1 MPAGALRAAYGRHVS
16 YHAGMAAQA
25 QSVESLCARFDEA
38 LAQLAEAQSFAKAMR
53 SGKVVQMAGR
63 LLGQPGGPE
72 CLYERIEAIE
82 QAGIFEGTD
91 WADPDILQADITVP
105 TLRRGEREEV
115 VLECLSELRLLA
127 VAEGRYAHAAVS
139 AEQARHYLVQVLALN
154 LDLLF
159 DTGGE
164 AIRVHLGR
172 LAPGIQRVMQLLVE
186 SIGYDDILE
195 RLIAE
200 IWRIL
205 AQRPVRV
212 ENIRGMITQIATFL
226 YDSSMPVTDG
236 RGAHRLISALFG
248 PTQASREDPG
258 LEAYLERL
266 AAMDAQALRQE
277 ANGFARAMH
286 DTGLVS
292 VYHPVFLRFALEK
305 APDLLPAALGLSA
318 TGRDA
323 LLCYPRLVHALIE
336 QGVYPETAQAVYG
349 LARLLERGVLFAPPV
364 APALWRQLGLTLCPG
379 AEAAIA
385 RTVGA
390 ARPPKVRLIADVLGV
405 LGLPLGVGQ
414 GNNPTCQAA
423 RAISMWAY
431 NDPDYLLQMVAW
443 AARDDEVVM
452 HFEGRRLSSREL
464 AATTPGA
471 TPMDVD
477 AVSAVLVPHLDR
489 IYTAMGRLCADRG
502 DDPHRWINPEF
513 HGWWVGRGFKL
524 AVDLESGRLHDF
536 DGFVRHFYACY
547 HPAHNGDQP
556 LIYPQPAG
564 LAMTDSAAR
573 FVGWH
578 AITIQRV
585 APDQTGAMRVY
596 FYNPNNDS
604 GQDLGNDVQVSTE
617 GHGERF
623 GESSLPVVEFVSR
636 LYIFHFDPL
645 EDTGTEDV
653 PAEEVAAVEAL
664 ARGSWAADR

>member
-1 MPAGALRAAYGRHVS
+1 MNTGGERQP
-16 YHAGMAAQA
+16 
-25 QSVESLCARFDEA
+25 QSVMELCDRFDEA
-38 LAQLAEAQSFAKAMR
+38 LARLEEAQSFAKAMR
-53 SGKVVQMAGR
+53 SGKVLQMAGR
-63 LLGQPGGPE
+63 LLTLPGGAE
-72 CLYERIEAIE
+72 QIYERIEWVE
-82 QAGIFEGTD
+82 RSGIFIGTD
-91 WADPDILQADITVP
+91 WANPEILQADITVR
-105 TLRRGEREEV
+105 TLREGERDEV
-115 VLECLSELRLLA
+115 IMECLSELRLLA
-127 VAEGRYAHAAVS
+127 VARGLYAHPVLS
-139 AEQARHYLVQVLALN
+139 SEQARHYLVQVLALN

-159 DTGGE
+159 ETGGE
-164 AIRVHLGR
+164 AMRVKQGR
-172 LAPGIQRVMQLLVE
+172 LAEAVQSMLQLLVKN
-186 SIGYDDILE
+186 IGYDDILE

-212 ENIRGMITQIATFL
+212 DNIRDMITQIATFL
-226 YDSSMPVTDG
+226 YDSAIPVTDG

-258 LEAYLERL
+258 LDAYRARL
-266 AAMDAQALRQE
+266 AAMDTQALRHE

-292 VYHPVFLRFALEK
+292 AYHPVFLRFALEQ
-305 APDLLPAALGLSA
+305 AHDLLPAALGLNA

-323 LLCYPRLVHALIE
+323 LLCYPELVHALIE
-336 QGVYPETAQAVYG
+336 AGIYPETAQAVYG

-390 ARPPKVRLIADVLGV
+390 ARPPNVRLIADVLGV

-431 NDPDYLLQMVAW
+431 NDPDYLLQMIAW
-443 AARDDEVVM
+443 AARDDELIM

-471 TPMDVD
+471 APLDVD

-524 AVDLESGRLHDF
+524 AVDLDSGHLHDY
-536 DGFVRHFYACY
+536 DAFVRHFYACY
-547 HPAHNGDQP
+547 HPRHNGNQP

-578 AITIQRV
+578 AITIQRI
-585 APDQTGAMRVY
+585 AIDQGGEMRVY

-604 GQDLGNDVQVSTE
+604 GQDLGNGVQVSTE

-623 GESSLPVVEFVSR
+623 GESSLAVVEFVSR

-645 EDTGTEDV
+645 EHAEPEKV
-653 PAEEVAAVEAL
+653 PAEEVTAVEVL
-664 ARGSWAADR
+664 ARGSWAAER